1 MKNKKRTMYK
11 DGGMNKGNESAQ
23 RKKVNM
29 GGRSIY
35 KKGGE
40 VMPTAKPC

>member
-1 MKNKKRTMYK
+1 MYK

-29 GGRSIY
+29 GGGYARQGM
-35 KKGGE
+35 KHGGKAE
-40 VMPTAKPC
+40 AMPKAKPC